1 MSTRPKARIL
11 GTGSYLPQRVLSNSD
26 LEKLVETSNEW
37 IVSRTGMHER
47 RIAAPDECTS
57 DMGAA
62 AAKEA
67 LKAAKVDVSAID
79 LILVSTMTPDY
90 LSPSTAGLIQNLIG
104 ATQAAAFDIQAACTG
119 YPYGLATAKA
129 YIESGMYKTVLLVA
143 AEKMSSVI
151 DYTDRTTCVL
161 FGDGASAAVISGTG
175 PGLAIDHVCLGADGS
190 LADLVII
197 PGGGARN
204 PATAE
209 SVAAGLHYFKMEGKE
224 VYKHA
229 VRRML
234 AAARECLQAT
244 NVTEQEVRW
253 LVPHQANAR
262 IISALAKSLDIRDDR
277 IYLTLHK
284 YGNTS
289 ASGMAIALDEILRTQ
304 PVQLGDHFLLV
315 AFGGGLTWGAALLTY
330 QNDNTG
336 EI

>member
-1 MSTRPKARIL
+1 MSARPSARII

-26 LEKLVETSNEW
+26 LEKLVETSDEW
-37 IVSRTGMHER
+37 IVSRTGMRER
-47 RIAAPDECTS
+47 RIAATDECTS
-57 DMGAA
+57 DMGARA
-62 AAKEA
+62 ALEA
-67 LKAAKVDVSAID
+67 LKAAKVDVSDID
-79 LILVSTMTPDY
+79 LILVTTMTPDY
-90 LSPSTAGLIQNLIG
+90 ISPSTAGLIQHLLG
-104 ATQAAAFDIQAACTG
+104 ATRAAAFDIQAACTG
-119 YPYGLATAKA
+119 FPYGLATAKA

-143 AEKMSSVI
+143 AEKMSAVI

-161 FGDGASAAVISGTG
+161 FGDGAAAAVISGQG
-175 PGLAIDHVCLGADGS
+175 AGLTIDHVCLGADGS

-197 PGGGARN
+197 PGGGARH

-209 SVAAGLHYFKMEGKE
+209 TVAAGMHYFKMEGKE

-234 AAARECLQAT
+234 VAARECLEAT
-244 NVTEQEVRW
+244 GVTEQQVRW

-262 IISALAKSLDIRDDR
+262 IISALAKSLDIPDER

-289 ASGMAIALDEILRTQ
+289 ASGMAIALDEILRNQ
-304 PVQLGDHFLLV
+304 PVQANDHFLMV

-330 QNDNTG
+330 HPNR
-336 EI
+336 EESS